1 MSSPATPLQN
11 EAARRSVRQ
20 QIIRF
25 LVTLVIMILIQG
37 ALEYLIFNEIG
48 SNLQIAKTLE
58 SFDPSEVG
66 KQWLEALNVYQRP
79 AEKDPASDCG
89 ATNKTITKCDLVKP
103 DEIHVSGSLALFKSV
118 WKVLTRQF
126 GPERSPEYR
135 LIALCQILLGAL
147 STLAL
152 LGWLLNRRNAPNL
165 PGYIIA
171 VAAICGT
178 FAMSV
183 ILAYP
188 LRWLALQ
195 LVLLPISAI
204 YSTAALFC
212 LNKLIDAV
220 MEKIVETAIEAA

>member
-1 MSSPATPLQN
+1 MNSSEATLRR
-11 EAARRSVRQ
+11 EAARRSIRQ

-25 LVTLVIMILIQG
+25 LVTLAVMILIQG
-37 ALEYLIFNEIG
+37 ALEYLIFNEVG
-48 SNLQIAKTLE
+48 SNLEIGKTLE

-66 KQWLEALNVYQRP
+66 KQWLEALNLYQRP
-79 AEKDPASDCG
+79 AEKDQASDCG
-89 ATNKTITKCDLVKP
+89 ANYSTRCDLVKP
-103 DEIHVSGSLALFKSV
+103 DNIHVSGQLALPKSV
-118 WKVLTRQF
+118 WSVLTRQF
-126 GPERSPEYR
+126 GPQRSPEYR

-152 LGWLLNRRNAPNL
+152 LAWLLSRPSAPNV
-165 PGYIIA
+165 PGYFIG

-178 FAMSV
+178 FGMSV

-195 LVLLPISAI
+195 LVLLPVSAI
-204 YSTAALFC
+204 YSTTALFC

-220 MEKIVETAIEAA
+220 MGKLVETAVEAA

>member
-1 MSSPATPLQN
+1 VSSSETTLRRAAT
-11 EAARRSVRQ
+11 RRSIRQ

-25 LVTLVIMILIQG
+25 LVTLAVMILIQG
-37 ALEYLIFNEIG
+37 ALEYLVFNEIG
-48 SNLQIAKTLE
+48 SNLEIGTTLK

-66 KQWLEALNVYQRP
+66 KQWLEALNLYQRP
-79 AEKDPASDCG
+79 AEKDKASDCG
-89 ATNKTITKCDLVKP
+89 ANKMITKCDLVKP
-103 DEIHVSGSLALFKSV
+103 DNIHVSGSLALPKSV
-118 WKVLTRQF
+118 WSVLTRQF

-152 LGWLLNRRNAPNL
+152 LAWFFSRPSAPNI
-165 PGYIIA
+165 PGYLIG
-171 VAAICGT
+171 VAAISGT

-195 LVLLPISAI
+195 LVLLPVSAI
-204 YSTAALFC
+204 YSTTALFC

-220 MEKIVETAIEAA
+220 MGKLVETAVEAA